1 MTRRGTKSRKPQRRI
16 AGGVTERE
24 RERGSRGNIWREEL
38 RRVKVFCQM
47 VKI

>member
-24 RERGSRGNIWREEL
+24 REEAGETFGGKS
-38 RRVKVFCQM
+38 
-47 VKI
+47 